1 MTPTPPAYPDADVYE
16 RIALSG
22 AAAEGPGAPCLV
34 IEVPH
39 GATRTAEYQAL
50 EARLKSPLPKDLV
63 DFFHVNTDAGAPE
76 LALETARR
84 FVAACPA
91 ARALALR
98 CRIPRTFIDCN
109 RRLDA
114 TPEQFKA
121 GKVTPGLMPWITHT
135 DDRALLLDLHGR
147 YVARVAAELEAAAP
161 TGGLLLLHTYAPRS
175 VDVAVDA
182 DIVRNLRRAYAPN
195 VEPTWPLRPEVDV
208 IHRDLEGKAHAPPRA
223 LEALRRHL
231 GGVGIT
237 LADGE
242 TYPLHPS
249 TLAWDLVHRFA
260 GRTLCVEVRR
270 DLLAAP
276 FSPFSEMAISATQV
290 ERLAEP
296 LARAGVALVG
306 G

>member
-1 MTPTPPAYPDADVYE
+1 MTPTPPAHPDADVYE

-22 AAAEGPGAPCLV
+22 AAAEGPDAPCLV

-39 GATRTAEYQAL
+39 GATRTAEYRAL

-76 LALETARR
+76 LAVELARR
-84 FVAACPA
+84 FVAARPD
-91 ARALALR
+91 ARALVLR

-121 GKVTPGLMPWITHT
+121 GRVTPGLMPWITHA
-135 DDRALLLDLHGR
+135 DDRALLLDLHSR
-147 YVARVAAELEAAAP
+147 YVAGVADETRAVRDG
-161 TGGLLLLHTYAPRS
+161 GGLLLLHTYAPRS

-208 IHRDLEGKAHAPPRA
+208 IHRDLEGNGHAPVRV
-223 LEALRRHL
+223 LEALKTRL
-231 GGVGIT
+231 ATVGIT
-237 LADGE
+237 PADGE

-249 TLAWDLVHRFA
+249 TLAWDLVQRHP
-260 GRTLCVEVRR
+260 GRTLCLEVRR

-276 FSPFSEMAISATQV
+276 FTPFAQMTISSAQV
-290 ERLAEP
+290 DRLAEP
-296 LARAGVALVG
+296 LAHVCGALLS
-306 G
+306 